1 MPPPIQ
7 VELVPHDLSWARS
20 AELEAE
26 RLHSA
31 IGQAIV
37 TVHHIGSTAIQGIV
51 AKPILDLMPVVTS
64 LAELDQRQAA
74 TEALGYEWW
83 GELGIEGRRYCTKSD
98 SATGRRLVQ
107 LHCLVEGSPHIN
119 RHLAFRDY
127 LRQHPE
133 IAAAYD
139 REKRRCHA
147 LYPADSHAYGDCKS
161 AWIVEIEASALSWWL
176 THSPSHA
183 PLD

>member
-147 LYPADSHAYGDCKS
+147 LHPADSHAYGDCKS
-161 AWIVEIEASALSWWL
+161 AWIAEIEAAALSWWL

>member
-7 VELVPHDLSWARS
+7 VELVLHDPLWAHA

-26 RLHSA
+26 RLRA
-31 IGQAIV
+31 AVGQTLVA
-37 TVHHIGSTAIQGIV
+37 VHHVGSTSIPGIV

-64 LAELDQRQAA
+64 LAELDQRRA
-74 TEALGYEWW
+74 TMEALGYEWW
-83 GELGIEGRRYCTKSD
+83 GELGMEGRRYCTKSD
-98 SATGRRLVQ
+98 AAMGRRLVQ
-107 LHCLVEGSPHIN
+107 LHCFIEGSPHIT

-147 LYPADSHAYGDCKS
+147 LHPGDSHAYGDCKS
-161 AWIVEIEASALSWWL
+161 TWIVEIEAAALSWWK
-176 THSPSHA
+176 THSDSYA